1 MHPGLSMHTLCAHTD
16 TRFFFLR
23 SFIMFMVTTGQAAH
37 KTEHHQCTGDGEQK
51 YIPTVEH
58 REVHRQDLKE
68 SSPAIVKIREE

>member
-1 MHPGLSMHTLCAHTD
+1 
-16 TRFFFLR
+16 
-23 SFIMFMVTTGQAAH
+23 MFMVTTGQAAH

-51 YIPTVEH
+51 YVPTVEH